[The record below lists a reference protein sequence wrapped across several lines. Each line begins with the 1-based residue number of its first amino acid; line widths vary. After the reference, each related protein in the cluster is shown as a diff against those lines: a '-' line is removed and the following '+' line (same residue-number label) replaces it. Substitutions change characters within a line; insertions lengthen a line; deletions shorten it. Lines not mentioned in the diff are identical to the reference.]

1 MNYSNNQMMYQRPMQ
16 GMANQLATQGRYGDS
31 MMVHMNPVEVAGLA
45 SLSPTGSL
53 TRNPMT
59 GQPEAFLP
67 FLAPLLGSFAG
78 TSLIGAGTAAGLS
91 NALAGAIGSGIAT
104 TIQSGDLKQGIMSG
118 LTGYGLGSAMQGAAE
133 LGTGVTEAAA
143 DVAASEAA
151 LKAAETSAAGNLPLG
166 MTVAEPGA
174 LDVLSQQPNVVA
186 AQRNLDIARQQLGSP
201 SFSFEELAP
210 DMTSGSGEIV
220 SKEGFGALGQLEREG
235 MSAITPANLG
245 KELIKPAN
253 LAMIGVGEGSRAQEQ
268 MLQDFED
275 QQNQMMQANE
285 EKRLQA
291 YSDMNRAKKLAA
303 ERYDR
308 PFIPVNPNDNPYAGT
323 YYGGGI
329 TSVDPSGYMRS
340 RRNLENMGVEPL
352 RMFAGGPFPVDYFNR
367 LSGGA
372 SDTPSN
378 VQDRIRPSRVVT
390 REELD
395 AEAAELVAQGQDPRA
410 GFRSEIQYFREPF
423 PDPEDPENP
432 TPDPEPDP
440 PFDPA
445 PFVGYNPKGGMN
457 PQRGRKGT
465 NWYREQQQNKTMP
478 AGVTSGAM
486 SSMAGLPQL
495 MGLQGAQNLP
505 MSTASPV
512 ESQTQDYSNLVMG
525 DDSVTNLE
533 EIRKRIAAMNLPFA
547 DGGKTDFPDYNK
559 DGEITQADIL
569 MGRGVIEKQEGGR
582 TEDGVMTTII
592 DEKGNELMKVIDKDG
607 NVTYRKK
614 TEEEIRRGSDD
625 KRPASP
631 LSMEFQEGGITS
643 QDPLITATMQA
654 LMGRTSP
661 EEMDGII
668 EAFVAKYGT
677 EAFQELRTQVLQSIV
692 PNAQTEG
699 QIKGQGGG
707 MEDNIDGMIGAE
719 QPVAVSPNE
728 YIIAA
733 DVVSGLGDGNSD
745 AGAAALDEMMDR
757 VRMTRTGTAQ
767 QPQPLNERQVM
778 PA

>member
-16 GMANQLATQGRYGDS
+16 GMANQLAMQGRYGDS

-67 FLAPLLGSFAG
+67 VLAPLLGSA
-78 TSLIGAGTAAGLS
+78 AGTALLGTGTAAALS
-91 NALAGAIGSGIAT
+91 PALAGAIGSGVAT
-104 TIQSGDLKQGIMSG
+104 TLQSGDLKQGIMSG
-118 LTGYGLGSAMQGAAE
+118 LTGFGIGSALQGAAE

-275 QQNQMMQANE
+275 QQKQMMQENE
-285 EKRLQA
+285 DKRLQA
-291 YSDMNRAKKLAA
+291 YSEMNRAKKLAA

-395 AEAAELVAQGQDPRA
+395 AEAAELVAQGKDPRA

-432 TPDPEPDP
+432 TPDPEPDL

-445 PFVGYNPKGGMN
+445 PFANFNPKGGMI
-457 PQRGRKGT
+457 PQGGRKGT
-465 NWYREQQQNKTMP
+465 NFYQEQQQNKTMP

-495 MGLQGAQNLP
+495 MSLQGAQNLP

-592 DEKGNELMKVIDKDG
+592 DEKGNELLEIKDEDG
-607 NVTYRKK
+607 NITYRKK

-728 YIIAA
+728 YIVAA

-767 QPQPLNERQVM
+767 QPQPLDKRQVM

>member
-67 FLAPLLGSFAG
+67 FLAPLLGSVAG
-78 TSLIGAGTAAGLS
+78 TSLLGAGTTLGLS

-118 LTGYGLGSAMQGAAE
+118 LTGYGLGSAIGKGAEAVA
-133 LGTGVTEAAA
+133 GVPDAQAAV
-143 DVAASEAA
+143 DVAQTAVDAASVGDGIAQLQLAGNQDILKGATGTLESAQ
-151 LKAAETSAAGNLPLG
+151 KAAEGMNLFSEGVLPEAAK
-166 MTVAEPGA
+166 
-174 LDVLSQQPNVVA
+174 A
-186 AQRNLDIARQQLGSP
+186 AIQ
-201 SFSFEELAP
+201 
-210 DMTSGSGEIV
+210 
-220 SKEGFGALGQLEREG
+220 
-235 MSAITPANLG
+235 
-245 KELIKPAN
+245 PAN

-268 MLQDFED
+268 MMQDFED

-291 YSDMNRAKKLAA
+291 YSDMNRAKKLAS
-303 ERYDR
+303 EQFGTPY
-308 PFIPVNPNDNPYAGT
+308 IPMNPNDNPYAGA
-323 YYGGGI
+323 YAYGGGI

-352 RMFAGGPFPVDYFNR
+352 QMFTGGMPNLDYLTGLR
-367 LSGGA
+367 GGA
-372 SDTPSN
+372 TGTPSEIQN
-378 VQDRIRPSRVVT
+378 KIRPPRVVSE
-390 REELD
+390 EEL
-395 AEAAELVAQGQDPRA
+395 ATEAADLVAQGKDPRA
-410 GFRSEIQYFREPF
+410 GFRSEIQYFREPL

-465 NWYREQQQNKTMP
+465 NFYKDQQQNKTMSS
-478 AGVTSGAM
+478 GMSMGAM
-486 SSMAGLPQL
+486 PSMAGLPQL
-495 MGLQGAQNLP
+495 MSLQGAQNLP

-547 DGGKTDFPDYNK
+547 EGGKTDFPDYNK

-592 DEKGNELMKVIDKDG
+592 DEKGNELIEIKDKDG
-607 NVTYRKK
+607 NITYRKK
-614 TEEEIRRGSDD
+614 TEEEIRRGSDGN
-625 KRPASP
+625 KSLPP
-631 LSMEFQEGGITS
+631 LGLDFQEGGITS

-668 EAFVAKYGT
+668 EAFVSKYGT

-728 YIIAA
+728 YIVAA

>member
-592 DEKGNELMKVIDKDG
+592 DEKGNELMEVIDKDG

>member
-67 FLAPLLGSFAG
+67 FLAPLLGSA
-78 TSLIGAGTAAGLS
+78 AGTALLGTGTAAALS
-91 NALAGAIGSGIAT
+91 PALAGAIGSGVAT
-104 TIQSGDLKQGIMSG
+104 TLQSGDLKQGIMSG
-118 LTGYGLGSAMQGAAE
+118 LTGFGLGSAIGKGAEAVAGVPDAQAAVDAAQTAVDAASVGDGIAQLNLPAAE
-133 LGTGVTEAAA
+133 QGLFGAKEAAMQSVVDA
-143 DVAASEAA
+143 EGMNIFSEGVLPEAA
-151 LKAAETSAAGNLPLG
+151 KAAT
-166 MTVAEPGA
+166 
-174 LDVLSQQPNVVA
+174 Q
-186 AQRNLDIARQQLGSP
+186 
-201 SFSFEELAP
+201 
-210 DMTSGSGEIV
+210 
-220 SKEGFGALGQLEREG
+220 
-235 MSAITPANLG
+235 
-245 KELIKPAN
+245 PAN

-268 MLQDFED
+268 MMQDFED
-275 QQNQMMQANE
+275 QQNKMMQENE

-329 TSVDPSGYMRS
+329 TSVDPSGYLRS
-340 RRNLENMGVEPL
+340 RQGLENMGVEPL
-352 RMFAGGPFPVDYFNR
+352 QMFTGGMPNLDYFNR
-367 LSGGA
+367 LRGGA

-395 AEAAELVAQGQDPRA
+395 AEAAELVAQGKDPRA

-423 PDPEDPENP
+423 PDPEDPK
-432 TPDPEPDP
+432 DPEPDL

-465 NWYREQQQNKTMP
+465 NFYRDQQQDKAMP
-478 AGVTSGAM
+478 SGMSMGAM
-486 SSMAGLPQL
+486 PSMAGLPQL
-495 MGLQGAQNLP
+495 MSLQGAQNLP

-547 DGGKTDFPDYNK
+547 EGGKTDFPDYNK

-569 MGRGVIEKQEGGR
+569 MGRGVIEKQAGGR

-592 DEKGNELMKVIDKDG
+592 DEKGNELIEIKDKDG
-607 NVTYRKK
+607 NITYRKK
-614 TEEEIRRGSDD
+614 TEEEIRRGSDG
-625 KRPASP
+625 KKSLPP
-631 LSMEFQEGGITS
+631 LGFDFQEGGITS

-728 YIIAA
+728 YIVAA

-745 AGAAALDEMMDR
+745 EGAAVLDEMMDR

-767 QPQPLNERQVM
+767 QPQPLNKRQVM

>member
-1 MNYSNNQMMYQRPMQ
+1 
-16 GMANQLATQGRYGDS
+16 
-31 MMVHMNPVEVAGLA
+31 
-45 SLSPTGSL
+45 
-53 TRNPMT
+53 
-59 GQPEAFLP
+59 
-67 FLAPLLGSFAG
+67 LL
-78 TSLIGAGTAAGLS
+78 
-91 NALAGAIGSGIAT
+91 NR
-104 TIQSGDLKQGIMSG
+104 
-118 LTGYGLGSAMQGAAE
+118 
-133 LGTGVTEAAA
+133 
-143 DVAASEAA
+143 
-151 LKAAETSAAGNLPLG
+151 
-166 MTVAEPGA
+166 GA
-174 LDVLSQQPNVVA
+174 LDGFVSTVTKCCSGPKKSGYCKA
-186 AQRNLDIARQQLGSP
+186 THLGSP

-592 DEKGNELMKVIDKDG
+592 DEKGNELMEVIDKDG

-631 LSMEFQEGGITS
+631 LSMEVPRRRYNQS
-643 QDPLITATMQA
+643 RPSHNSHYASL
-654 LMGRTSP
+654 
-661 EEMDGII
+661 DG
-668 EAFVAKYGT
+668 
-677 EAFQELRTQVLQSIV
+677 
-692 PNAQTEG
+692 
-699 QIKGQGGG
+699 
-707 MEDNIDGMIGAE
+707 
-719 QPVAVSPNE
+719 
-728 YIIAA
+728 
-733 DVVSGLGDGNSD
+733 
-745 AGAAALDEMMDR
+745 
-757 VRMTRTGTAQ
+757 
-767 QPQPLNERQVM
+767 
-778 PA
+778 

>member
-1 MNYSNNQMMYQRPMQ
+1 
-16 GMANQLATQGRYGDS
+16 
-31 MMVHMNPVEVAGLA
+31 MNPVEVAGLA

-118 LTGYGLGSAMQGAAE
+118 LTGYGLGSAIGKGAEAVAGVPDAQAAVDAAQTAVDAASVGDGIAQLNLNDLSSNVVPDVQKALGTRSFAPYLQEGTGATGALQSAQSAAE
-133 LGTGVTEAAA
+133 GMNILSEGVLPEAA
-143 DVAASEAA
+143 
-151 LKAAETSAAGNLPLG
+151 KAAI
-166 MTVAEPGA
+166 
-174 LDVLSQQPNVVA
+174 Q
-186 AQRNLDIARQQLGSP
+186 
-201 SFSFEELAP
+201 
-210 DMTSGSGEIV
+210 
-220 SKEGFGALGQLEREG
+220 
-235 MSAITPANLG
+235 
-245 KELIKPAN
+245 PAN

-268 MLQDFED
+268 MMQDFED

-291 YSDMNRAKKLAA
+291 YSDMNRAKKLAS
-303 ERYDR
+303 EQFGTPY
-308 PFIPVNPNDNPYAGT
+308 IPMNPNDNPYAGA
-323 YYGGGI
+323 YAYGGGI

-495 MGLQGAQNLP
+495 MGLQ
-505 MSTASPV
+505 
-512 ESQTQDYSNLVMG
+512 
-525 DDSVTNLE
+525 
-533 EIRKRIAAMNLPFA
+533 
-547 DGGKTDFPDYNK
+547 
-559 DGEITQADIL
+559 
-569 MGRGVIEKQEGGR
+569 
-582 TEDGVMTTII
+582 
-592 DEKGNELMKVIDKDG
+592 
-607 NVTYRKK
+607 
-614 TEEEIRRGSDD
+614 
-625 KRPASP
+625 
-631 LSMEFQEGGITS
+631 LS
-643 QDPLITATMQA
+643 LIH
-654 LMGRTSP
+654 
-661 EEMDGII
+661 I
-668 EAFVAKYGT
+668 
-677 EAFQELRTQVLQSIV
+677 
-692 PNAQTEG
+692 
-699 QIKGQGGG
+699 
-707 MEDNIDGMIGAE
+707 
-719 QPVAVSPNE
+719 
-728 YIIAA
+728 
-733 DVVSGLGDGNSD
+733 
-745 AGAAALDEMMDR
+745 
-757 VRMTRTGTAQ
+757 
-767 QPQPLNERQVM
+767 
-778 PA
+778 

>member
-16 GMANQLATQGRYGDS
+16 GMANQLANQGRYGDS

-67 FLAPLLGSFAG
+67 FLAPLLGSA
-78 TSLIGAGTAAGLS
+78 AGTALLPALS
-91 NALAGAIGSGIAT
+91 PALAGAIGSGVAT
-104 TIQSGDLKQGIMSG
+104 TLQSGDLKQGIMSG
-118 LTGYGLGSAMQGAAE
+118 LTGYGLGSAIGKGAEAVAGVPDAQAAVDVAKQGVEAATLDQLRINPQLDLE
-133 LGTGVTEAAA
+133 AAKTALGTSTPLPLGQPTGVLPPTTPFDANTGQILGTGAEGQLIKAQQIAEGKNIFSEGVLPEAA
-143 DVAASEAA
+143 
-151 LKAAETSAAGNLPLG
+151 KAAI
-166 MTVAEPGA
+166 
-174 LDVLSQQPNVVA
+174 Q
-186 AQRNLDIARQQLGSP
+186 
-201 SFSFEELAP
+201 
-210 DMTSGSGEIV
+210 
-220 SKEGFGALGQLEREG
+220 
-235 MSAITPANLG
+235 
-245 KELIKPAN
+245 PAN

-308 PFIPVNPNDNPYAGT
+308 PFIPLNPNDNPYAGT

-390 REELD
+390 EEEL
-395 AEAAELVAQGQDPRA
+395 ATEAADLVAQGKDPRA
-410 GFRSEIQYFREPF
+410 GFRSEIQYFREPL

-445 PFVGYNPKGGMN
+445 PFVGYNPKGGMI
-457 PQRGRKGT
+457 PQGGRKGT
-465 NWYREQQQNKTMP
+465 NFYQEQQQNKTMP

-592 DEKGNELMKVIDKDG
+592 DEKGNELMEVIDKDG

-728 YIIAA
+728 YIVAA

-745 AGAAALDEMMDR
+745 AGAAALDDMMDR

-767 QPQPLNERQVM
+767 QPQPLDKRQVM

>member
-67 FLAPLLGSFAG
+67 FLAPLLGSAAG
-78 TSLIGAGTAAGLS
+78 TSLLGAGTAAGLS

-104 TIQSGDLKQGIMSG
+104 TLQSGDLKQGLMSG
-118 LTGYGLGSAMQGAAE
+118 LTGFGLGSAIGKGAEAVAGVPDAQAAVDAAQTAVDAASTGDGIAKLALPDAQKALGTRSFAPYLQEGTGATGALQSAQSAAE
-133 LGTGVTEAAA
+133 GMNILSEGVLPEAA
-143 DVAASEAA
+143 
-151 LKAAETSAAGNLPLG
+151 KAAI
-166 MTVAEPGA
+166 
-174 LDVLSQQPNVVA
+174 Q
-186 AQRNLDIARQQLGSP
+186 
-201 SFSFEELAP
+201 
-210 DMTSGSGEIV
+210 
-220 SKEGFGALGQLEREG
+220 
-235 MSAITPANLG
+235 
-245 KELIKPAN
+245 PAN

-268 MLQDFED
+268 MMQDFED
-275 QQNQMMQANE
+275 QQNQMMQKNE

-329 TSVDPSGYMRS
+329 TSVDPSGYLQS
-340 RRNLENMGVEPL
+340 RQGLENMGAEPIK
-352 RMFAGGPFPVDYFNR
+352 MFVGGMPNLDYFNR

-378 VQDRIRPSRVVT
+378 VQDKIRPSRVVT
-390 REELD
+390 EEEL
-395 AEAAELVAQGQDPRA
+395 ATEAADLVAQGKDPRA
-410 GFRSEIQYFREPF
+410 GFRSEIQYFREPL

-445 PFVGYNPKGGMN
+445 PFFGYNPKGGMI
-457 PQRGRKGT
+457 PQGGRKGT
-465 NWYREQQQNKTMP
+465 NFYQEQQQNKTMP

-592 DEKGNELMKVIDKDG
+592 DEKGNELIEIKDKDG
-607 NVTYRKK
+607 NITYRKK
-614 TEEEIRRGSDD
+614 TEEEIRQGSDGN
-625 KRPASP
+625 KSLPP
-631 LSMEFQEGGITS
+631 LGLDFQEGGITS

-668 EAFVAKYGT
+668 EAFVSKYGT

-728 YIIAA
+728 YIVAA